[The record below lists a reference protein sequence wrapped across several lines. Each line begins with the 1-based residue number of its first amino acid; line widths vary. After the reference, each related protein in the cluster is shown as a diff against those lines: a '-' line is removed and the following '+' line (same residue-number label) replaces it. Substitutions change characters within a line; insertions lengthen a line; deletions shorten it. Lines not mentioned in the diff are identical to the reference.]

1 MLRTLLHRPI
11 AVTMSLIAIV
21 TLGVLAFQ
29 RIPMSLM
36 PDIDVPRIVVQMSA
50 QGSSARE
57 IEQQIVTPMRQQLSQ
72 VAGMKSIESTSRTD
86 AGVITLTFDPGS
98 DMSLLFIEVNEK
110 IDRAMS
116 NMPKELERP
125 KAMKIGAMDI
135 PAFYVDIT
143 GGKPEQTSRLVR
155 NVISKRIEQ
164 LPEVA
169 MVDYSGMVGTQITI
183 LPDELKMRALG
194 ISNSDIENLISQN
207 NIVLSALSV
216 RNGIYRYSI
225 HFDSQIISVHDIE
238 DLYLQTEGRL
248 IQLKDICKVEETA
261 AERKGI
267 VTSNGENAITMAVIK
282 QSDAQMS
289 SLQNKVD
296 TLMAQLGNDY
306 PELKFNITR
315 DQTQLLSYSMNNLEW
330 NLVLGIIMA
339 SVVLFLFIGGW
350 RLPLLVVISIPLSL
364 ILTLLCFYLL
374 GISLNIISLSGLI
387 LGVGMIVDN
396 AIIVID
402 NIRQKSPQG
411 PSPRP
416 LPSPPEG
423 SRRFSISEYVSGRGK
438 SQFSCGE
445 PSVGS
450 SLPTGEGGGRGT
462 SFIISAVHEV
472 IMPMLSSVLTTCS
485 VFIPLIFLSG
495 TAGALFY
502 DQAMGISIAL
512 FCSLAVASMVVPVYY
527 FLLCKNDNSQKT
539 KEERRKVNDWLTR
552 YYERGMKFTL
562 RHAKQMVVFFSLCIV
577 IIVVLFPFLRK
588 ERMPEIA
595 HDDALVTIDWNA
607 GITPEE
613 NNRRMSEVLKEI
625 KPLTES
631 STVMVGGQDFVLSHT
646 KNITS
651 SEAVCYV
658 KCSSADELE
667 KATDKLKQY
676 IATHYPKAMVESGLA
691 ANIFDMIF
699 STDEP
704 DLQIRLHKREGGRP
718 AVEMTQMM
726 TDSLRARFPQL
737 GIQPV
742 STEMYMKYVTDAEQM
757 AYYKISYQQ
766 LYSRIRE
773 LLGTNSI
780 FDISSGGENVP
791 VIIGSNSRDASV
803 LLSNTIRNT
812 DGIEIPISYLV
823 KEQRANDY
831 KHLFASNEGEYSVI
845 NIEKAGDS
853 ELKAVMDYVETVV
866 DHNDK
871 LMASFVGGYF
881 SSRTM
886 IGELVMVLIVALLL
900 LYFILAAQFESMLQP
915 MIILVEV
922 VVDVALV
929 MFAIWIA
936 GESLNIMSMIGM
948 VVMCGII
955 INDSILKVDTINRL
969 YRSVEKPGRLSLL
982 KAIMVAG
989 HRRLKPI
996 VMTSLTTVLAI
1007 MPFLHRGDM
1016 GSALQFPLSFAII
1029 VGMIVGT
1036 LVSLFFVPL
1045 VYYLLYRKR

>member
-1 MLRTLLHRPI
+1 
-11 AVTMSLIAIV
+11 MSLIAIV
-21 TLGVLAFQ
+21 TLGILAIQ
-29 RIPMSLM
+29 RIPVSLM

-72 VAGMKSIESTSRTD
+72 VAGLKSIESTSRTD
-86 AGVITLTFDPGS
+86 AGVVTLSFDPGS

-116 NMPKELERP
+116 YLPKDLERP

-135 PAFYVDIT
+135 PAFYVDVT

-155 NVISKRIEQ
+155 NVICKRIEQ

-183 LPDELKMRALG
+183 LPDESRMRALG
-194 ISNSDIENLISQN
+194 ISNSDIEKAISDN
-207 NIVLSALSV
+207 NIVLAALSV
-216 RNGIYRYSI
+216 RDGIYRYSI

-238 DLYLQTEGRL
+238 NIYLQIEGRL
-248 IQLKDICKVEETA
+248 LQLKDICKVEESA

-267 VTSNGENAITMAVIK
+267 VTSDGNNAITMAVIK

-289 SLQNKVD
+289 SLQNRVD
-296 TLMAQLGNDY
+296 TLMSDLVKDY
-306 PELKFNITR
+306 PELKFNVTR
-315 DQTQLLSYSMNNLEW
+315 DQTQLLSYSMSNLEW

-339 SVVLFLFIGGW
+339 SVVLFFFIGGW

-364 ILTLLCFYLL
+364 ILTLLCFYLI

-402 NIRQKSPQG
+402 NIRQK
-411 PSPRP
+411 
-416 LPSPPEG
+416 
-423 SRRFSISEYVSGRGK
+423 GK
-438 SQFSCGE
+438 
-445 PSVGS
+445 
-450 SLPTGEGGGRGT
+450 TT
-462 SFIISAVHEV
+462 DDNIINAVKEV
-472 IMPMLSSVLTTCS
+472 IMPMISSVLTTCS

-512 FCSLAVASMVVPVYY
+512 FCSLAVAALVVPVYY
-527 FLLCKNDNSQKT
+527 FLLCKKDKSQRSKDEGQI
-539 KEERRKVNDWLTR
+539 KKINIWLTC
-552 YYERGMKFTL
+552 YYEKGMRFTL
-562 RHAKQMVVFFSLCIV
+562 RHAKQMLVGFSICIV
-577 IIVVLFPFLRK
+577 AIIILFPFLRK

-613 NNRRMSEVLKEI
+613 NNRRMTELLKEV
-625 KPLTES
+625 KPLIET
-631 STVMVGGQDFVLSHT
+631 STTMVGGQDFILSHT

-651 SEAVCYV
+651 SEAVCYI
-658 KCSSADELE
+658 KCKSAEELDDATE
-667 KATDKLKQY
+667 KMQGY
-676 IATHYPKAMVESGLA
+676 IEKHYPNAKIETGLA

-699 STDEP
+699 STEEP
-704 DLQIRLHKREGGRP
+704 DLQVRLHRRDGGRP
-718 AVEMTQMM
+718 AVELTRMV

-742 STEMYMKYVTDAEQM
+742 STETYMKYTSDAEQM
-757 AYYKISYQQ
+757 AYYKVSYQQ
-766 LYSRIRE
+766 LYSRLKE
-773 LLGTNSI
+773 LLGNNSI
-780 FDISSGGENVP
+780 YDINSGGESVP
-791 VIIGSNSRDASV
+791 VVIGSNSRDAKV

-823 KEQRANDY
+823 REQRADDY
-831 KHLFASNEGEYSVI
+831 KHLYASDEGEFSVI
-845 NIEKAGDS
+845 NIDKAEDS
-853 ELKAVMDYVETVV
+853 EVKDVIAYVSSLVYK
-866 DHNDK
+866 DK
-871 LMASFVGGYF
+871 NGKLQASFVGSYF
-881 SSRTM
+881 SSRSM
-886 IGELVMVLIVALLL
+886 IGELVMVLVVALLL
-900 LYFILAAQFESMLQP
+900 LYFILAAQFESLVQP

-929 MFAIWIA
+929 LFAMWLA

-969 YRSVEKPGRLSLL
+969 YRSVENPQKHTLL

-996 VMTSLTTVLAI
+996 VMTSLTTILAI
-1007 MPFLHRGDM
+1007 VPFLHRGDM

-1036 LVSLFFVPL
+1036 MVSLFFVPL
-1045 VYYLLYRKR
+1045 VYYILYRKR

>member
-1 MLRTLLHRPI
+1 MLRTLLRRPI
-11 AVTMSLIAIV
+11 AVTMTLIAIV

-29 RIPMSLM
+29 RIPVSLM

-57 IEQQIVTPMRQQLSQ
+57 IEQQIVSPMRQHLSQ
-72 VAGMKSIESTSRTD
+72 VSGLKSIESTSRTD
-86 AGVITLTFDPGS
+86 AGIITLTFDPGS

-116 NMPKELERP
+116 YLPKDMERP

-155 NVISKRIEQ
+155 NVISKRLEQ

-169 MVDYSGMVGTQITI
+169 MVDYSGMVGAQITI
-183 LPDELKMRALG
+183 MPDELKMRALG
-194 ISNSDIENLISQN
+194 LSNSDIEKAISDN
-207 NIVLSALSV
+207 NIVLAALSV

-238 DLYLQTEGRL
+238 DIYLQTEGRL
-248 IQLKDICKVEETA
+248 LQLKDICKVEESA

-267 VTSNGENAITMAVIK
+267 VTSDGSNAITMAVIK

-289 SLQNKVD
+289 SLQSRVD
-296 TLMAQLGNDY
+296 TLMSDLGKDY

-330 NLVLGIIMA
+330 NLVLGIVMA

-364 ILTLLCFYLL
+364 ILTLLCFYLM

-402 NIRQKSPQG
+402 NIRQK
-411 PSPRP
+411 
-416 LPSPPEG
+416 
-423 SRRFSISEYVSGRGK
+423 GK
-438 SQFSCGE
+438 ATDNNI
-445 PSVGS
+445 VD
-450 SLPTGEGGGRGT
+450 
-462 SFIISAVHEV
+462 AVKEV

-512 FCSLAVASMVVPVYY
+512 FCSLAVAALVVPVYY
-527 FLLCKNDNSQKT
+527 FLLCKKHKT
-539 KEERRKVNDWLTR
+539 ITHHIKADRLNAELTR
-552 YYERGMKFTL
+552 YYEYGMRYTL
-562 RHAKQMVVFFSLCIV
+562 RHGKQILVFFSACIV
-577 IIVVLFPFLRK
+577 VIVVLFPYLHK

-613 NNRRMSEVLKEI
+613 NNRRMVELLKEV
-625 KPLTES
+625 KPFVET
-631 STVMVGGQDFVLSHT
+631 STTMVGGQDFILSHT

-651 SEAVCYV
+651 SEAVCYL
-658 KCSSADELE
+658 KCKSADELDE
-667 KATDKLKQY
+667 ATRKMQKY
-676 IATHYPKAMVESGLA
+676 IGTYYPNAKIETGLA

-699 STDEP
+699 STEEP
-704 DLQIRLHKREGGRP
+704 DLQVRLHRRDGGRP
-718 AVEMTQMM
+718 AVELTKMV
-726 TDSLRARFPQL
+726 TDSLRAHFPRL

-742 STEMYMKYVTDAEQM
+742 STEVYMKYTSDAEQM
-757 AYYKISYQQ
+757 AYYRVSYQQ
-766 LYSRIRE
+766 LYSRLKE

-780 FDISSGGENVP
+780 YDINSGGESVP
-791 VIIGSNSRDASV
+791 VVIGSDSRDAKV

-812 DGIEIPISYLV
+812 DGIDIPISYLV
-823 KEQRANDY
+823 REQRADDY
-831 KHLFASNEGEYSVI
+831 KHLYASDEGEFSVI
-845 NIEKAGDS
+845 NIDKAKDS
-853 ELKAVMDYVETVV
+853 EVKDVMAYVTSLT
-866 DHNDK
+866 DNDK
-871 LMASFVGGYF
+871 NGKLQASFVGGYF
-881 SSRTM
+881 SSRMM

-900 LYFILAAQFESMLQP
+900 LYFILAAQFESIIQP

-929 MFAIWIA
+929 LFAVWVV

-955 INDSILKVDTINRL
+955 INDSILKVDTINRI
-969 YRSVEKPGRLSLL
+969 YRNVPQPQKHTLL

-996 VMTSLTTVLAI
+996 VMTSLTTILAI
-1007 MPFLHRGDM
+1007 VPFLHRGDM

-1036 LVSLFFVPL
+1036 MVSLFFVPL
-1045 VYYLLYRKR
+1045 VYYILYRK

>member
-21 TLGVLAFQ
+21 TLGILAIQ
-29 RIPMSLM
+29 RIPVSLM

-72 VAGMKSIESTSRTD
+72 VAGLKSIESTSRTD
-86 AGVITLTFDPGS
+86 AGVVTLSFDPGS

-116 NMPKELERP
+116 YLPKDLERP

-135 PAFYVDIT
+135 PAFYVDVT

-155 NVISKRIEQ
+155 NVICKRIEQ

-183 LPDELKMRALG
+183 QPDESRMRALG
-194 ISNSDIENLISQN
+194 ISNSDIEKAISDN
-207 NIVLSALSV
+207 NIVLAALSV
-216 RNGIYRYSI
+216 RDGIYRYSI

-238 DLYLQTEGRL
+238 NIYLQIEGRL
-248 IQLKDICKVEETA
+248 LQLKDICKVEESA

-267 VTSNGENAITMAVIK
+267 VTSDGNNAITMAVIK

-289 SLQNKVD
+289 SLQNRVD
-296 TLMAQLGNDY
+296 TLMSDLVKDY
-306 PELKFNITR
+306 PELKFNVTR
-315 DQTQLLSYSMNNLEW
+315 DQTQLLSYSMSNLEW

-339 SVVLFLFIGGW
+339 SVVLFFFIGGW

-364 ILTLLCFYLL
+364 ILTLLCFYLI

-402 NIRQKSPQG
+402 NIRQK
-411 PSPRP
+411 
-416 LPSPPEG
+416 
-423 SRRFSISEYVSGRGK
+423 GK
-438 SQFSCGE
+438 
-445 PSVGS
+445 
-450 SLPTGEGGGRGT
+450 TT
-462 SFIISAVHEV
+462 DDNIINAVKEV
-472 IMPMLSSVLTTCS
+472 IMPMISSVLTTCS

-512 FCSLAVASMVVPVYY
+512 FCSLAVAALVVPVYY
-527 FLLCKNDNSQKT
+527 FLLCKKDKSQRSKDECHI
-539 KEERRKVNDWLTR
+539 KKINIWLTCC
-552 YYERGMKFTL
+552 YEKVMRFTL
-562 RHAKQMVVFFSLCIV
+562 RHAKQMLVGFSICIV
-577 IIVVLFPFLRK
+577 AIIILFPFLRK

-613 NNRRMSEVLKEI
+613 NNRRMTELLKEI
-625 KPLTES
+625 KPLTET
-631 STVMVGGQDFVLSHT
+631 STTMVGGQDFILSHT

-651 SEAVCYV
+651 SEAVCYI
-658 KCSSADELE
+658 KCKSAEELDDATE
-667 KATDKLKQY
+667 KMQGY
-676 IATHYPKAMVESGLA
+676 IEKHYPNAKIETGLA

-699 STDEP
+699 STEEP
-704 DLQIRLHKREGGRP
+704 DLQVRLHRRDGGRP
-718 AVEMTQMM
+718 AVELTRMV

-742 STEMYMKYVTDAEQM
+742 STETYMKYTSDAEQM
-757 AYYKISYQQ
+757 AYYKVSYQQ
-766 LYSRIRE
+766 LYSRLKE
-773 LLGTNSI
+773 LLGNNSI
-780 FDISSGGENVP
+780 YDINSGGESVP
-791 VIIGSNSRDASV
+791 VVIGSNSRDAKV

-823 KEQRANDY
+823 REQCADDY
-831 KHLFASNEGEYSVI
+831 KHLYASDEGEFSVI
-845 NIEKAGDS
+845 NIDKAEDS
-853 ELKAVMDYVETVV
+853 EVKDVIAYVTSLA
-866 DHNDK
+866 DK
-871 LMASFVGGYF
+871 DKKGKLQASFVGSYF
-881 SSRTM
+881 SSRSM
-886 IGELVMVLIVALLL
+886 IGELVMVLVVALLL
-900 LYFILAAQFESMLQP
+900 LYFILAAQFESLVQP

-929 MFAIWIA
+929 LFAVWLA

-969 YRSVEKPGRLSLL
+969 YRSVENPQKHTLL

-996 VMTSLTTVLAI
+996 VMTSLTTILAI
-1007 MPFLHRGDM
+1007 VPFLHRGDM

-1036 LVSLFFVPL
+1036 MVSLFFVPL

>member
-29 RIPMSLM
+29 RIPVSLM

-50 QGSSARE
+50 SGSSARE
-57 IEQQIVTPMRQQLSQ
+57 IEKEIVTPMRQQLSQ
-72 VAGMKSIESTSRTD
+72 VAGLKSIESTSRTD
-86 AGVITLTFDPGS
+86 AGVVTLTFDPGS

-116 NMPKELERP
+116 YMPTDMERP

-135 PAFYVDIT
+135 PAFYVDVT

-183 LPDELKMRALG
+183 QPDDLKMRALG
-194 ISNSDIENLISQN
+194 ISNADIEKAISAN
-207 NIVLSALSV
+207 NIVLGALSV
-216 RNGIYRYSI
+216 RDGIYHYSI
-225 HFDSQIISVHDIE
+225 HFDSQILSVHDIE
-238 DLYLQTEGRL
+238 DIYLLIEGRVL
-248 IQLKDICKVEETA
+248 QLKDICKVEETA

-267 VTSNGENAITMAVIK
+267 VTSDGNNAITMAVIK

-289 SLQNKVD
+289 SLQNRVD
-296 TLMAQLGNDY
+296 TLMSDLGKEY

-364 ILTLLCFYLL
+364 ILTLLCFYLI

-402 NIRQKSPQG
+402 NIRQKG
-411 PSPRP
+411 
-416 LPSPPEG
+416 LA
-423 SRRFSISEYVSGRGK
+423 
-438 SQFSCGE
+438 
-445 PSVGS
+445 
-450 SLPTGEGGGRGT
+450 TDDN
-462 SFIISAVHEV
+462 IINAVKEV

-512 FCSLAVASMVVPVYY
+512 FCSLAVAALVVPVYY
-527 FLLCKNDNSQKT
+527 FLLCKKNSHSRASKQSKLSSRLNT
-539 KEERRKVNDWLTR
+539 NLENL
-552 YYERGMKFTL
+552 YETGMRFTL
-562 RHAKQMVVFFSLCIV
+562 RHSRQMIVFFSVCIL
-577 IIVVLFPFLRK
+577 IIIVLFPFLRK
-588 ERMPEIA
+588 ERMPEIS
-595 HDDALVTIDWNA
+595 HNDALVTIDWNA

-613 NNRRMSEVLKEI
+613 NNRRMGEVLKET
-625 KPLTES
+625 KPFVETTTL
-631 STVMVGGQDFVLSHT
+631 MVGGQDFVLSHT

-651 SEAVCYV
+651 NEAVCYV
-658 KCSSADELE
+658 KCQSEDDLE
-667 KATDKLKQY
+667 KATEKIHQY
-676 IATHYPKAMVESGLA
+676 IASHYPKAKVENGLA

-699 STDEP
+699 STEEP
-704 DLQIRLHKREGGRP
+704 DLQIRLHKRDGGRP
-718 AVEMTQMM
+718 AIKHTRMV
-726 TDSLRARFPQL
+726 TDSLRAHFPKL

-742 STEMYMKYVTDAEQM
+742 STEMYMKFTSDAEQM
-757 AYYKISYQQ
+757 AYYKVTYQQ
-766 LYSRIRE
+766 LHSRLKE

-780 FDISSGGENVP
+780 YDINSGGESVP
-791 VIIGSNSRDASV
+791 VIIGSDSKDAKN

-812 DGIEIPISYLV
+812 DGTDIPISYLV
-823 KEQRANDY
+823 REQRADDY
-831 KHLFASNEGEYSVI
+831 KHLYASDEGEFSVI
-845 NIEKAGDS
+845 NIEKAEDS
-853 ELKAVMDYVETVV
+853 EIKDVMEYVTTLV
-866 DHNDK
+866 DKNGK
-871 LMASFVGGYF
+871 LQASFVGSYF
-881 SSRTM
+881 SSRSM
-886 IGELVMVLIVALLL
+886 IGELATVLIVALLL
-900 LYFILAAQFESMLQP
+900 LYFILAAQFESLLQP

-929 MFAIWIA
+929 LFAIWVA
-936 GESLNIMSMIGM
+936 GESLNIMSMIGI

-955 INDSILKVDTINRL
+955 INDSILKVDTINRI
-969 YRSVEKPGRLSLL
+969 YRNVPKPQKHSLL
-982 KAIMVAG
+982 KAIIVAG

-996 VMTSLTTVLAI
+996 VMTSLTTILAI
-1007 MPFLHRGDM
+1007 VPFLHRGDM

-1045 VYYLLYRKR
+1045 VYYLLYRK

>member
-29 RIPMSLM
+29 RIPVSLM

-57 IEQQIVTPMRQQLSQ
+57 IEQEIVSLMRQQLSQ
-72 VAGMKSIESTSRTD
+72 VSGLKSIESTSRTD
-86 AGVITLTFDPGS
+86 AGVVTLTFDPGS

-116 NMPKELERP
+116 YLPKEMERP

-135 PAFYVDIT
+135 PAFYVDVS
-143 GGKPEQTSRLVR
+143 GGKPEHTSRLVR
-155 NVISKRIEQ
+155 NVISRRLEQ

-169 MVDYSGMVGTQITI
+169 MVDYSGLVGTQITI
-183 LPDELKMRALG
+183 MPDELKMQALG
-194 ISNSDIENLISQN
+194 ISNSDIEEAISDN
-207 NIVLSALSV
+207 NIVLAALSV
-216 RNGIYRYSI
+216 RDGIYRYSI

-238 DLYLQTEGRL
+238 NIYLQIEGRL
-248 IQLKDICKVEETA
+248 LQLKDICKVEESA

-267 VTSNGENAITMAVIK
+267 VTSDGNNAITMAVIK

-289 SLQNKVD
+289 SLQNRVD
-296 TLMAQLGNDY
+296 TLMSDLVKDY

-315 DQTQLLSYSMNNLEW
+315 DQTQLLSYSMSNLEW

-339 SVVLFLFIGGW
+339 SVVLFFFIGGW

-364 ILTLLCFYLL
+364 ILTLLCFYLI

-402 NIRQKSPQG
+402 NIRQK
-411 PSPRP
+411 
-416 LPSPPEG
+416 
-423 SRRFSISEYVSGRGK
+423 GK
-438 SQFSCGE
+438 
-445 PSVGS
+445 
-450 SLPTGEGGGRGT
+450 TT
-462 SFIISAVHEV
+462 DDNIINAVKEV
-472 IMPMLSSVLTTCS
+472 IMPMISSVLTTCS

-512 FCSLAVASMVVPVYY
+512 FCSLAVAALVVPVYY
-527 FLLCKNDNSQKT
+527 FLLCKKDKSQRSKDEGQS
-539 KEERRKVNDWLTR
+539 KKINIWLTC
-552 YYERGMKFTL
+552 YYEKGMRFTL
-562 RHAKQMVVFFSLCIV
+562 RHAKLMLVGFSICIV
-577 IIVVLFPFLRK
+577 AIIILFPFLRK

-613 NNRRMSEVLKEI
+613 NNHRMAELLKEV
-625 KPLTES
+625 KPFIET
-631 STVMVGGQDFVLSHT
+631 STTMVGGQDFILSHT

-651 SEAVCYV
+651 SEAVCYI
-658 KCSSADELE
+658 KCKSAEELDDATE
-667 KATDKLKQY
+667 KMQGY
-676 IATHYPKAMVESGLA
+676 IEKHYPYAKIETGLA

-699 STDEP
+699 STEES
-704 DLQIRLHKREGGRP
+704 DLQVRLHRRDGGRP
-718 AVEMTQMM
+718 AVELTRMV

-742 STEMYMKYVTDAEQM
+742 STETYMKYTSDAEQM
-757 AYYKISYQQ
+757 AYYKVSYQQ
-766 LYSRIRE
+766 LYSRLKE
-773 LLGTNSI
+773 LLGNNSI
-780 FDISSGGENVP
+780 YDINSGGESVP
-791 VIIGSNSRDASV
+791 VVIGSNSRDAKV
-803 LLSNTIRNT
+803 LLSNTIRNA

-823 KEQRANDY
+823 REQRADDY
-831 KHLFASNEGEYSVI
+831 KHLYASDEGEFSVI
-845 NIEKAGDS
+845 NIDKAEDS
-853 ELKAVMDYVETVV
+853 EVKDVIAYVTSLA
-866 DHNDK
+866 DK
-871 LMASFVGGYF
+871 DKNGKLQASFVGSYF
-881 SSRTM
+881 SSRSM
-886 IGELVMVLIVALLL
+886 IGELVMVLVVALLL
-900 LYFILAAQFESMLQP
+900 LYFILAAQFESLVQP

-929 MFAIWIA
+929 LFAVWLA

-969 YRSVEKPGRLSLL
+969 YRSVENPQKHTLL

-996 VMTSLTTVLAI
+996 VMTSLTTILAI
-1007 MPFLHRGDM
+1007 VPFLHRGDM

-1036 LVSLFFVPL
+1036 MVSLFFVPL

>member
-21 TLGVLAFQ
+21 TLGVIAFQ
-29 RIPMSLM
+29 RIPVSLM

-57 IEQQIVTPMRQQLSQ
+57 IEQEIVSPMRQQLSQ
-72 VAGMKSIESTSRTD
+72 VSGLKSIESTSRTD
-86 AGVITLTFDPGS
+86 AGIVTLTFDPGS

-116 NMPKELERP
+116 NMPKEMERP

-135 PAFYVDIT
+135 PAFYVDVT

-183 LPDELKMRALG
+183 MPDELKMQALG
-194 ISNSDIENLISQN
+194 ISNSDIEKAISDN
-207 NIVLSALSV
+207 NIVLAALSV
-216 RNGIYRYSI
+216 RDGIYRYSI

-238 DLYLQTEGRL
+238 NIYLQIEGRL
-248 IQLKDICKVEETA
+248 LQLKDICKVEESA

-267 VTSNGENAITMAVIK
+267 VTSDGNNAITMAVIK

-289 SLQNKVD
+289 SLQDRVD
-296 TLMAQLGNDY
+296 TLMSDLGKDY

-315 DQTQLLSYSMNNLEW
+315 DQTQLLSYSMDNLEW

-339 SVVLFLFIGGW
+339 SMVLFLFIGGW

-364 ILTLLCFYLL
+364 ILTLLCFYLM

-402 NIRQKSPQG
+402 NIRQK
-411 PSPRP
+411 
-416 LPSPPEG
+416 
-423 SRRFSISEYVSGRGK
+423 GK
-438 SQFSCGE
+438 A
-445 PSVGS
+445 
-450 SLPTGEGGGRGT
+450 TDDN
-462 SFIISAVHEV
+462 IINAVKEV
-472 IMPMLSSVLTTCS
+472 FMPMLSSVLTTCS

-512 FCSLAVASMVVPVYY
+512 FCSLAVAALVVPVYY
-527 FLLCKNDNSQKT
+527 FLLCKKHKAVSENGNTKT
-539 KEERRKVNDWLTR
+539 DRLNAQLTR
-552 YYERGMKFTL
+552 YYEYGMRFTL
-562 RHAKQMVVFFSLCIV
+562 RHGKQMLVGFSICVVA
-577 IIVVLFPFLRK
+577 IIILFPFLRK

-613 NNRRMSEVLKEI
+613 NNRRMTELLKEV
-625 KPLTES
+625 KPLTET
-631 STVMVGGQDFVLSHT
+631 STTMVGGQDFILSHT

-651 SEAVCYV
+651 SEAVCYL
-658 KCSSADELE
+658 KCKSAEELDDATE
-667 KATDKLKQY
+667 KMRNY
-676 IATHYPKAMVESGLA
+676 IGKHYPNTKIETGLA
-691 ANIFDMIF
+691 ANLFDMIF
-699 STDEP
+699 STEEP
-704 DLQIRLHKREGGRP
+704 DLQVRLHKRDGGRP
-718 AVEMTQMM
+718 DVELTRMV

-742 STEMYMKYVTDAEQM
+742 STEVYMKYTSDAEQM
-757 AYYKISYQQ
+757 AYYKVSYQQ
-766 LYSRIRE
+766 LYSRLKE

-780 FDISSGGENVP
+780 YDINSGGENVP
-791 VIIGSNSRDASV
+791 VVIGSNSKDAKV
-803 LLSNTIRNT
+803 LLSNTIRNA

-823 KEQRANDY
+823 REQRADDY
-831 KHLFASNEGEYSVI
+831 KHLYASDEGEFSVV
-845 NIEKAGDS
+845 NIDKAEDS
-853 ELKAVMDYVETVV
+853 GVKDVMAYVTSLV
-866 DHNDK
+866 DNDRKGK
-871 LMASFVGGYF
+871 LQASFVGSYF

-886 IGELVMVLIVALLL
+886 IGELVMVLVVALLL
-900 LYFILAAQFESMLQP
+900 LYFILAAQFESLIQP

-929 MFAIWIA
+929 LFAVWLA

-969 YRSVEKPGRLSLL
+969 YRSVENPQKHTLL

-996 VMTSLTTVLAI
+996 VMTSLTTILAI
-1007 MPFLHRGDM
+1007 VPFLHRGDM

-1036 LVSLFFVPL
+1036 MVSLFFVPL

>member
-29 RIPMSLM
+29 RIPVSLM

-57 IEQQIVTPMRQQLSQ
+57 IEQEIVSLMRQQLSQ
-72 VAGMKSIESTSRTD
+72 VSGLKSIESTSRTD
-86 AGVITLTFDPGS
+86 AGVVTLTFDPGS

-116 NMPKELERP
+116 YLPKEMERP

-135 PAFYVDIT
+135 PAFYVDVS
-143 GGKPEQTSRLVR
+143 GGKPEHTSRLVR
-155 NVISKRIEQ
+155 NVISRRLEQ

-169 MVDYSGMVGTQITI
+169 MVDYSGLVGTQITI
-183 LPDELKMRALG
+183 MPDELKMQALG
-194 ISNSDIENLISQN
+194 ISNSDIEKAISDN
-207 NIVLSALSV
+207 NIVLAALSV
-216 RNGIYRYSI
+216 RDGIYRYSI

-238 DLYLQTEGRL
+238 NIYLQIEGRL
-248 IQLKDICKVEETA
+248 LQLKDICKVEESA

-267 VTSNGENAITMAVIK
+267 VTSDGNNAITMAVIK

-289 SLQNKVD
+289 SLQDRVD
-296 TLMAQLGNDY
+296 TLMSDLGKDY

-315 DQTQLLSYSMNNLEW
+315 DQTQLLSYSMDNLEW

-339 SVVLFLFIGGW
+339 SMVLFLFIGGW

-364 ILTLLCFYLL
+364 ILTLLCFYLI

-402 NIRQKSPQG
+402 NIRQK
-411 PSPRP
+411 
-416 LPSPPEG
+416 
-423 SRRFSISEYVSGRGK
+423 GK
-438 SQFSCGE
+438 
-445 PSVGS
+445 
-450 SLPTGEGGGRGT
+450 TT
-462 SFIISAVHEV
+462 DDNIINAVKEV
-472 IMPMLSSVLTTCS
+472 FMPMLSSVLTTCS
-485 VFIPLIFLSG
+485 VFIPLIFLSS

-512 FCSLAVASMVVPVYY
+512 FCSLAVAALVVPVYY
-527 FLLCKNDNSQKT
+527 FLLCKKDKNQRSKDEGQSKKINI
-539 KEERRKVNDWLTR
+539 WLTC
-552 YYERGMKFTL
+552 YYEKGMRFTL
-562 RHAKQMVVFFSLCIV
+562 RHAKLMLVGFSICIV
-577 IIVVLFPFLRK
+577 AIIILFPFLRK

-613 NNRRMSEVLKEI
+613 NNHRMTELLKEV
-625 KPLTES
+625 KPFIET
-631 STVMVGGQDFVLSHT
+631 STTMVGGQDFILSHT

-651 SEAVCYV
+651 SEAVCYI
-658 KCSSADELE
+658 KCKSAEELDDATE
-667 KATDKLKQY
+667 KMQGY
-676 IATHYPKAMVESGLA
+676 IEKHYPNAKIETGLA

-699 STDEP
+699 STEEP
-704 DLQIRLHKREGGRP
+704 DLQVRLHRRDGGRP
-718 AVEMTQMM
+718 AVELTRMV

-742 STEMYMKYVTDAEQM
+742 STETYMKYTSDAEQM
-757 AYYKISYQQ
+757 AYYKVSYQQ
-766 LYSRIRE
+766 LYSRLKE
-773 LLGTNSI
+773 LLGNNSI
-780 FDISSGGENVP
+780 YDINSGGESVP
-791 VIIGSNSRDASV
+791 VVIGSNSRDAKV
-803 LLSNTIRNT
+803 LLSNTIRNA

-823 KEQRANDY
+823 REQRADDY
-831 KHLFASNEGEYSVI
+831 KHLYASDEGEFSVI
-845 NIEKAGDS
+845 NIDKAEDS
-853 ELKAVMDYVETVV
+853 EVKDVIAYVTSLA
-866 DHNDK
+866 DK
-871 LMASFVGGYF
+871 DKNGKLQASFVGSYF
-881 SSRTM
+881 SSRSM
-886 IGELVMVLIVALLL
+886 IGELVMVLVVALLL
-900 LYFILAAQFESMLQP
+900 LYFILAAQFESLVQP

-929 MFAIWIA
+929 LFAVWLA

-969 YRSVEKPGRLSLL
+969 YRSVENPQKHTLL

-996 VMTSLTTVLAI
+996 VMTSLTTILAI
-1007 MPFLHRGDM
+1007 VPFLHRGDM

-1036 LVSLFFVPL
+1036 MVSLFFVPL

>member
-29 RIPMSLM
+29 RIPVSLM

-57 IEQQIVTPMRQQLSQ
+57 IEKEIVTPMRLQLSQ
-72 VAGMKSIESTSRTD
+72 VSGLKSIESTSRTD
-86 AGVITLTFDPGS
+86 AGVVTLTFDPGS

-116 NMPKELERP
+116 YLPKEMERP

-135 PAFYVDIT
+135 PAFYVDVT

-183 LPDELKMRALG
+183 MPDELKMQALG
-194 ISNSDIENLISQN
+194 ISNSDIEKAISDN
-207 NIVLSALSV
+207 NIVLAALSV
-216 RNGIYRYSI
+216 RDGIYRYSI

-238 DLYLQTEGRL
+238 DIYLQIEGRL
-248 IQLKDICKVEETA
+248 LQLKDICKVEESA

-267 VTSNGENAITMAVIK
+267 VTSDGNNAITMAVIK

-289 SLQNKVD
+289 SLQDRVD
-296 TLMAQLGNDY
+296 TLMSDFGKDY

-330 NLVLGIIMA
+330 NLVLGVIMA

-364 ILTLLCFYLL
+364 ILTLLCFYLM

-402 NIRQKSPQG
+402 NIRQK
-411 PSPRP
+411 
-416 LPSPPEG
+416 
-423 SRRFSISEYVSGRGK
+423 GK
-438 SQFSCGE
+438 A
-445 PSVGS
+445 
-450 SLPTGEGGGRGT
+450 TDDN
-462 SFIISAVHEV
+462 IINAVKEV

-512 FCSLAVASMVVPVYY
+512 FCSLAVAALVVPVYY
-527 FLLCKNDNSQKT
+527 FLLCKKDKSQRSKDEGQI
-539 KEERRKVNDWLTR
+539 KKINIWLTC
-552 YYERGMKFTL
+552 YYEKGMRFTL
-562 RHAKQMVVFFSLCIV
+562 RHARQMLVGFSICIV
-577 IIVVLFPFLRK
+577 AIIILFPFLRK

-613 NNRRMSEVLKEI
+613 NNRRMSELLKDV
-625 KPLTES
+625 KPIIET
-631 STVMVGGQDFVLSHT
+631 STSMVGGQDFILSHT

-651 SEAVCYV
+651 SEAVCYL
-658 KCSSADELE
+658 KCKSAEELNDATE
-667 KATDKLKQY
+667 KMRNY
-676 IATHYPKAMVESGLA
+676 IGKHYPNAKIETGLA

-699 STDEP
+699 STEEP
-704 DLQIRLHKREGGRP
+704 DLQVRLHKRDGGRP
-718 AVEMTQMM
+718 DVELTRMV

-742 STEMYMKYVTDAEQM
+742 STEVYMKYTSDAEQM
-757 AYYKISYQQ
+757 AYYKVSYQQ
-766 LYSRIRE
+766 LYSRLKE

-780 FDISSGGENVP
+780 YDINSGGESVP
-791 VIIGSNSRDASV
+791 VVIGGNSKDAKV

-823 KEQRANDY
+823 REQRADDY
-831 KHLFASNEGEYSVI
+831 KHLYASDEGEFSVI
-845 NIEKAGDS
+845 NIDKAEDS
-853 ELKAVMDYVETVV
+853 EVKDVMAYVTSLV
-866 DHNDK
+866 DNDK
-871 LMASFVGGYF
+871 KGKLQASFVGSYF

-886 IGELVMVLIVALLL
+886 IGELVMVLVVALLL
-900 LYFILAAQFESMLQP
+900 LYFILAAQFESLIQP

-929 MFAIWIA
+929 LFAIWLA

-969 YRSVEKPGRLSLL
+969 YRSVKNPRKHSLL
-982 KAIMVAG
+982 KAIIVAG

-1007 MPFLHRGDM
+1007 VPFLHRGDM

-1036 LVSLFFVPL
+1036 MVSLFFVPL

>member
-1 MLRTLLHRPI
+1 
-11 AVTMSLIAIV
+11 
-21 TLGVLAFQ
+21 
-29 RIPMSLM
+29 M

-57 IEQQIVTPMRQQLSQ
+57 IEKEIVTPMRQQLSQ
-72 VAGMKSIESTSRTD
+72 VSGLKSIESTSRTD
-86 AGVITLTFDPGS
+86 AGVVTLTFDPGS

-116 NMPKELERP
+116 YLPKEMERP

-135 PAFYVDIT
+135 PAFYVDVT

-183 LPDELKMRALG
+183 MPDELKMQALG
-194 ISNSDIENLISQN
+194 ISNSDIEKAISDN
-207 NIVLSALSV
+207 NIVLAALSV
-216 RNGIYRYSI
+216 RDGIYRYSI

-238 DLYLQTEGRL
+238 DIYLQIEGRL
-248 IQLKDICKVEETA
+248 LQLKDICKVEESA

-267 VTSNGENAITMAVIK
+267 VTSDGNNAITMAVIK

-289 SLQNKVD
+289 SLQDRVD
-296 TLMAQLGNDY
+296 TLMSDFGKDY

-330 NLVLGIIMA
+330 NLVLGVIMA

-364 ILTLLCFYLL
+364 ILTLLCFYLM

-402 NIRQKSPQG
+402 NIRQK
-411 PSPRP
+411 
-416 LPSPPEG
+416 
-423 SRRFSISEYVSGRGK
+423 GK
-438 SQFSCGE
+438 TTDDN
-445 PSVGS
+445 V
-450 SLPTGEGGGRGT
+450 
-462 SFIISAVHEV
+462 INAVKEV

-512 FCSLAVASMVVPVYY
+512 FCSLAVAALVVPVYY
-527 FLLCKNDNSQKT
+527 FLLCKRHKAVSENTNS
-539 KEERRKVNDWLTR
+539 RADRLNALLTQ
-552 YYERGMKFTL
+552 YYEYGMRFTL
-562 RHAKQMVVFFSLCIV
+562 RHGRQMLVFFAICV
-577 IIVVLFPFLRK
+577 VVIVVLFPFLRK

-613 NNRRMSEVLKEI
+613 NNRRMSELLKEV
-625 KPLTES
+625 KPLIET
-631 STVMVGGQDFVLSHT
+631 STSMVGGQDFILSHT

-651 SEAVCYV
+651 SEAVCYL
-658 KCSSADELE
+658 KCKSAEELDDATE
-667 KATDKLKQY
+667 KMRNY
-676 IATHYPKAMVESGLA
+676 IGKHYPNAKIETGLA

-699 STDEP
+699 LTEEP
-704 DLQIRLHKREGGRP
+704 DLQVRLHKRDGGRP
-718 AVEMTQMM
+718 DVELTRMV

-742 STEMYMKYVTDAEQM
+742 STEVYMKYTSDAEQM
-757 AYYKISYQQ
+757 AYYKVSYQQ
-766 LYSRIRE
+766 LYSRLKE

-780 FDISSGGENVP
+780 YDINSGGESVP
-791 VIIGSNSRDASV
+791 VVIGGNSKDAKV

-823 KEQRANDY
+823 RELRADDY
-831 KHLFASNEGEYSVI
+831 KHLYASDEGEFSII
-845 NIEKAGDS
+845 NIDKAEDS
-853 ELKAVMDYVETVV
+853 EVKDVMTYVTSLV
-866 DHNDK
+866 DNDRKGK
-871 LMASFVGGYF
+871 LQASFVGSYF

-886 IGELVMVLIVALLL
+886 IGELVMVLVVALLL
-900 LYFILAAQFESMLQP
+900 LYFILAAQFESLIQP

-929 MFAIWIA
+929 LLAIWLA

-969 YRSVEKPGRLSLL
+969 YRSVENPQKHSLL
-982 KAIMVAG
+982 KAIIVAG

-1007 MPFLHRGDM
+1007 VPFLHRGDM

-1036 LVSLFFVPL
+1036 MVSLFFVPL

>member
-1 MLRTLLHRPI
+1 M
-11 AVTMSLIAIV
+11 
-21 TLGVLAFQ
+21 
-29 RIPMSLM
+29 
-36 PDIDVPRIVVQMSA
+36 
-50 QGSSARE
+50 
-57 IEQQIVTPMRQQLSQ
+57 
-72 VAGMKSIESTSRTD
+72 
-86 AGVITLTFDPGS
+86 
-98 DMSLLFIEVNEK
+98 
-110 IDRAMS
+110 
-116 NMPKELERP
+116 
-125 KAMKIGAMDI
+125 
-135 PAFYVDIT
+135 
-143 GGKPEQTSRLVR
+143 
-155 NVISKRIEQ
+155 
-164 LPEVA
+164 
-169 MVDYSGMVGTQITI
+169 
-183 LPDELKMRALG
+183 
-194 ISNSDIENLISQN
+194 
-207 NIVLSALSV
+207 
-216 RNGIYRYSI
+216 
-225 HFDSQIISVHDIE
+225 
-238 DLYLQTEGRL
+238 
-248 IQLKDICKVEETA
+248 
-261 AERKGI
+261 
-267 VTSNGENAITMAVIK
+267 
-282 QSDAQMS
+282 
-289 SLQNKVD
+289 
-296 TLMAQLGNDY
+296 
-306 PELKFNITR
+306 
-315 DQTQLLSYSMNNLEW
+315 
-330 NLVLGIIMA
+330 
-339 SVVLFLFIGGW
+339 
-350 RLPLLVVISIPLSL
+350 
-364 ILTLLCFYLL
+364 
-374 GISLNIISLSGLI
+374 
-387 LGVGMIVDN
+387 
-396 AIIVID
+396 
-402 NIRQKSPQG
+402 
-411 PSPRP
+411 
-416 LPSPPEG
+416 
-423 SRRFSISEYVSGRGK
+423 
-438 SQFSCGE
+438 
-445 PSVGS
+445 
-450 SLPTGEGGGRGT
+450 
-462 SFIISAVHEV
+462 
-472 IMPMLSSVLTTCS
+472 
-485 VFIPLIFLSG
+485 
-495 TAGALFY
+495 
-502 DQAMGISIAL
+502 
-512 FCSLAVASMVVPVYY
+512 
-527 FLLCKNDNSQKT
+527 
-539 KEERRKVNDWLTR
+539 
-552 YYERGMKFTL
+552 
-562 RHAKQMVVFFSLCIV
+562 VFFSLCIV

-676 IATHYPKAMVESGLA
+676 VATHYPKAMVESGLA

-831 KHLFASNEGEYSVI
+831 KHLYASNEGEYSVI

-969 YRSVEKPGRLSLL
+969 YRSVEKPGRLTLL

-1045 VYYLLYRKR
+1045 VYYLLYKTRP

>member
-1 MLRTLLHRPI
+1 MLKTLLHRPI
-11 AVTMSLIAIV
+11 AVTMSLVAIV

-29 RIPMSLM
+29 RIPVSLM

-57 IEQQIVTPMRQQLSQ
+57 IEQQIVSPMRQQLSQ
-72 VAGMKSIESTSRTD
+72 VAGLKSIESTSRTD

-98 DMSLLFIEVNEK
+98 NMSLLFIEVNEK

-116 NMPKELERP
+116 YLPKEIERP

-135 PAFYVDIT
+135 PAFYVDVT

-155 NVISKRIEQ
+155 NVISKRVEQ

-183 LPDELKMRALG
+183 LPDELKMQALG
-194 ISNSDIENLISQN
+194 ISNSDIEKAINDN
-207 NIVLSALSV
+207 NIVLAALSV
-216 RNGIYRYSI
+216 RDGIYRYSI
-225 HFDSQIISVHDIE
+225 HFDSQVVSVHDIE
-238 DLYLQTEGRL
+238 EIYLQIEGRL
-248 IQLKDICKVEETA
+248 LQLKDICKVEESA

-267 VTSNGENAITMAVIK
+267 VTSDGNNAITMAVIK
-282 QSDAQMS
+282 QSDAQMN
-289 SLQNKVD
+289 SLQNRID
-296 TLMAQLGNDY
+296 TLMSDLGKDY

-315 DQTQLLSYSMNNLEW
+315 DQTKLLSYSMNNLEW

-364 ILTLLCFYLL
+364 ILTLLCFYLM

-402 NIRQKSPQG
+402 NIRQK
-411 PSPRP
+411 
-416 LPSPPEG
+416 
-423 SRRFSISEYVSGRGK
+423 GK
-438 SQFSCGE
+438 ATDE
-445 PSVGS
+445 N
-450 SLPTGEGGGRGT
+450 
-462 SFIISAVHEV
+462 IINAVKEV

-512 FCSLAVASMVVPVYY
+512 FCSLAVAALVVPVYY
-527 FLLCKNDNSQKT
+527 FLLCKKHKAISENANTKT
-539 KEERRKVNDWLTR
+539 DKLNAQLTH
-552 YYERGMKFTL
+552 YYEYGMRFTL
-562 RHAKQMVVFFSLCIV
+562 RHGKQMLMFFSFCII

-613 NNRRMSEVLKEI
+613 NNRRIAGLLREV
-625 KPLTES
+625 KPFIETY
-631 STVMVGGQDFVLSHT
+631 TTMVGSQDFVLSHT

-651 SEAVCYV
+651 SEAVCYL
-658 KCSSADELE
+658 KCKSTEELNDATE
-667 KATDKLKQY
+667 KMREY
-676 IATHYPKAMVESGLA
+676 IGKHYPNAKIETELA

-699 STDEP
+699 STEEP
-704 DLQIRLHKREGGRP
+704 DLQIRLHKRDGGRP
-718 AVEMTQMM
+718 AVELTRMV
-726 TDSLRARFPQL
+726 TDSLRTHFPQL

-742 STEMYMKYVTDAEQM
+742 STEAYMKYTSDAEQM
-757 AYYKISYQQ
+757 AYYKVSYQQ
-766 LYSRIRE
+766 LYSRLKE

-780 FDISSGGENVP
+780 YDINSGGESVP
-791 VIIGSNSRDASV
+791 VIIGSNSKDAKV

-812 DGIEIPISYLV
+812 DDIDIPISYLV
-823 KEQRANDY
+823 KEQRADDY
-831 KHLFASNEGEYSVI
+831 KYLYASDEGEFSTI
-845 NIEKAGDS
+845 NIEKAEDS
-853 ELKAVMDYVETVV
+853 EVKDVMSYVISLV
-866 DHNDK
+866 DNEKNSK
-871 LMASFVGGYF
+871 LQASFVGSYF

-886 IGELVMVLIVALLL
+886 IGELIMVLVVALLL
-900 LYFILAAQFESMLQP
+900 LYFILAAQFESLIQP

-929 MFAIWIA
+929 LFAVWVA
-936 GESLNIMSMIGM
+936 GESLNIMTMIGM

-969 YRSVEKPGRLSLL
+969 YRSAGNPQKHTLL
-982 KAIMVAG
+982 KAIMIAG

-1007 MPFLHRGDM
+1007 VPFLHRGDM

-1036 LVSLFFVPL
+1036 MVSLFFVPL
-1045 VYYLLYRKR
+1045 VYYILYRK

>member
-21 TLGVLAFQ
+21 TLGILAIQ
-29 RIPMSLM
+29 RIPVSLM

-72 VAGMKSIESTSRTD
+72 VAGLKSIESTSRTD
-86 AGVITLTFDPGS
+86 AGVVTLSFDPGS

-116 NMPKELERP
+116 YLPKDLERP

-135 PAFYVDIT
+135 PAFYVDVT

-155 NVISKRIEQ
+155 NVICKRIEQ

-169 MVDYSGMVGTQITI
+169 MVDYSGTVGTQITI
-183 LPDELKMRALG
+183 QPDESRMKALG
-194 ISNSDIENLISQN
+194 ISNSDIEKAISDN
-207 NIVLSALSV
+207 NIVLAALSV
-216 RNGIYRYSI
+216 RDGIYRYSI

-238 DLYLQTEGRL
+238 NIYLQIEGRL
-248 IQLKDICKVEETA
+248 LQLKDICKVEESA

-267 VTSNGENAITMAVIK
+267 VTSDGNNAITMAVIK

-289 SLQNKVD
+289 SLQNRVD
-296 TLMAQLGNDY
+296 TLMSDLVKDY
-306 PELKFNITR
+306 PELKFNVTR
-315 DQTQLLSYSMNNLEW
+315 DQTQLLSYSMSNLEW

-339 SVVLFLFIGGW
+339 SVVLFFFIGGW

-364 ILTLLCFYLL
+364 ILTLLCFYLI

-402 NIRQKSPQG
+402 NIRQK
-411 PSPRP
+411 
-416 LPSPPEG
+416 
-423 SRRFSISEYVSGRGK
+423 GK
-438 SQFSCGE
+438 
-445 PSVGS
+445 
-450 SLPTGEGGGRGT
+450 TT
-462 SFIISAVHEV
+462 DDNIINAVKEV
-472 IMPMLSSVLTTCS
+472 IMPMISSVLTTCS

-512 FCSLAVASMVVPVYY
+512 FCSLAVATLVVPVYY
-527 FLLCKNDNSQKT
+527 FLLCKKDKNQRSKDEGQSKKINI
-539 KEERRKVNDWLTR
+539 WLTC
-552 YYERGMKFTL
+552 YYEKGMRFTL
-562 RHAKQMVVFFSLCIV
+562 RHAKQMLVGFSICIV
-577 IIVVLFPFLRK
+577 AIIILFPFLRK

-613 NNRRMSEVLKEI
+613 NNRRMTELLKEV
-625 KPLTES
+625 KPLTETS
-631 STVMVGGQDFVLSHT
+631 STMVGGQDFILSHT

-651 SEAVCYV
+651 SEAVCYI
-658 KCSSADELE
+658 KCKSAEELDDATE
-667 KATDKLKQY
+667 KMQGY
-676 IATHYPKAMVESGLA
+676 IEKHYPNAKIETGLA

-699 STDEP
+699 STEEP
-704 DLQIRLHKREGGRP
+704 DLQVRLHRRDGGRP
-718 AVEMTQMM
+718 AVELTRMV

-742 STEMYMKYVTDAEQM
+742 STETYMKYTSDAEQM
-757 AYYKISYQQ
+757 AYYKVSYQQ
-766 LYSRIRE
+766 LYSRLKE
-773 LLGTNSI
+773 LLGNNSI
-780 FDISSGGENVP
+780 YDINSGGESVP
-791 VIIGSNSRDASV
+791 VVIGSNSKDAKI
-803 LLSNTIRNT
+803 LLSNTIRNA

-823 KEQRANDY
+823 REQRADDY
-831 KHLFASNEGEYSVI
+831 KHLYASDEGEFSVI
-845 NIEKAGDS
+845 NIDKAEDS
-853 ELKAVMDYVETVV
+853 EVKDVIAYVTSLA
-866 DHNDK
+866 DK
-871 LMASFVGGYF
+871 DKNGKLQASFVGSYF
-881 SSRTM
+881 SSRSM
-886 IGELVMVLIVALLL
+886 IGELVMVLVVALLL
-900 LYFILAAQFESMLQP
+900 LYFILAAQFESLVQP

-929 MFAIWIA
+929 LFAVWLA

-969 YRSVEKPGRLSLL
+969 YRSVENPQKHTLL

-996 VMTSLTTVLAI
+996 VMTSLTTILAI
-1007 MPFLHRGDM
+1007 VPFLHRGDM

-1036 LVSLFFVPL
+1036 MVSLFFVPL

>member
-21 TLGVLAFQ
+21 TLGILAIQ
-29 RIPMSLM
+29 RIPVSLM

-72 VAGMKSIESTSRTD
+72 VAGLKSIESTSRTD
-86 AGVITLTFDPGS
+86 AGVVTLSFDPGS

-116 NMPKELERP
+116 YLPKDLERP

-135 PAFYVDIT
+135 PAFYVDVT

-155 NVISKRIEQ
+155 NVICKRIEQ

-183 LPDELKMRALG
+183 LPDESRMRALG
-194 ISNSDIENLISQN
+194 ISNSDIEKAISDN
-207 NIVLSALSV
+207 NIVLAALSV
-216 RNGIYRYSI
+216 RDGIYRYSI

-238 DLYLQTEGRL
+238 NIYLQIEGRL
-248 IQLKDICKVEETA
+248 LQLKDICKVEESA

-267 VTSNGENAITMAVIK
+267 VTSDGNNAITMAVIK

-289 SLQNKVD
+289 SLQNRVD
-296 TLMAQLGNDY
+296 TLMSDLVKDY
-306 PELKFNITR
+306 PELKFNVTR
-315 DQTQLLSYSMNNLEW
+315 DQTQLLSYSMSNLEW

-339 SVVLFLFIGGW
+339 SVVLFFFIGGW
-350 RLPLLVVISIPLSL
+350 KLPLLVVISIPLSL
-364 ILTLLCFYLL
+364 ILTLLCFYLI

-402 NIRQKSPQG
+402 NIRQK
-411 PSPRP
+411 
-416 LPSPPEG
+416 
-423 SRRFSISEYVSGRGK
+423 GK
-438 SQFSCGE
+438 
-445 PSVGS
+445 
-450 SLPTGEGGGRGT
+450 TT
-462 SFIISAVHEV
+462 DDNIINAVKEV
-472 IMPMLSSVLTTCS
+472 IMPMISSVLTTCS

-512 FCSLAVASMVVPVYY
+512 FCSLAVAALVVPVYY
-527 FLLCKNDNSQKT
+527 FLLCKKDKSQRSKDEGQI
-539 KEERRKVNDWLTR
+539 KKINIWLTC
-552 YYERGMKFTL
+552 YYEKGMRFTL
-562 RHAKQMVVFFSLCIV
+562 RHAKQMLVGFSICIV
-577 IIVVLFPFLRK
+577 AIIILFPFLRK

-613 NNRRMSEVLKEI
+613 NNRRMTELLKEV
-625 KPLTES
+625 KPLIET
-631 STVMVGGQDFVLSHT
+631 STTMVGGQDFILSHT

-651 SEAVCYV
+651 SEAVCYI
-658 KCSSADELE
+658 KCKSAEELDDATE
-667 KATDKLKQY
+667 KMQGY
-676 IATHYPKAMVESGLA
+676 IEKHYPNAKIETGLA

-699 STDEP
+699 STEEP
-704 DLQIRLHKREGGRP
+704 DLQVRLHRRDGGRP
-718 AVEMTQMM
+718 AVELTRMV

-742 STEMYMKYVTDAEQM
+742 STETYMKYTSDAEQM
-757 AYYKISYQQ
+757 AYYKVSYQQ
-766 LYSRIRE
+766 LYSRLKE
-773 LLGTNSI
+773 LLGNNSI
-780 FDISSGGENVP
+780 YDINSGGESVP
-791 VIIGSNSRDASV
+791 VVIGSNSRDAKV

-823 KEQRANDY
+823 REQRADDY
-831 KHLFASNEGEYSVI
+831 KHLYASDEGEFSVI
-845 NIEKAGDS
+845 NIDKAEDS
-853 ELKAVMDYVETVV
+853 EVKDVIAYVSSLVYK
-866 DHNDK
+866 DK
-871 LMASFVGGYF
+871 NGKLQASFVGSYF
-881 SSRTM
+881 SSRSM
-886 IGELVMVLIVALLL
+886 IGELVMVLVVALLL
-900 LYFILAAQFESMLQP
+900 LYFILAAQFESLVQP

-929 MFAIWIA
+929 LFAMWLA

-969 YRSVEKPGRLSLL
+969 YRSVENPQKHTLL

-996 VMTSLTTVLAI
+996 VMTSLTTILAI
-1007 MPFLHRGDM
+1007 VPFLHRGDM

-1036 LVSLFFVPL
+1036 MVSLFFVPL
-1045 VYYLLYRKR
+1045 VYYILYRKR

>member
-1 MLRTLLHRPI
+1 MMLRTLLRRPI
-11 AVTMSLIAIV
+11 AVTMTLIAIV

-29 RIPMSLM
+29 RIPVSLM

-57 IEQQIVTPMRQQLSQ
+57 IEQQIVSPMHQQLSQ
-72 VAGMKSIESTSRTD
+72 VSGLKSIESTSRTD
-86 AGVITLTFDPGS
+86 AGIITLTFDPGS

-116 NMPKELERP
+116 YLPKDMERP

-143 GGKPEQTSRLVR
+143 GGKPEQTSRLIR
-155 NVISKRIEQ
+155 NVISKRLEQ

-183 LPDELKMRALG
+183 LPDEMKMRALG
-194 ISNSDIENLISQN
+194 ISNSDIEKAINDN
-207 NIVLSALSV
+207 NIVLAALSV

-238 DLYLQTEGRL
+238 DIYLQIEGRL
-248 IQLKDICKVEETA
+248 LQLKDICKVEESA
-261 AERKGI
+261 AERKGS
-267 VTSNGENAITMAVIK
+267 VTSDGHNAITMAVIK

-289 SLQNKVD
+289 SLQSRVD
-296 TLMAQLGNDY
+296 TLMSDLGKDY

-315 DQTQLLSYSMNNLEW
+315 DQTQLLSYSMSNLEW
-330 NLVLGIIMA
+330 NLILGIITA

-364 ILTLLCFYLL
+364 ILTLLCFYLMD
-374 GISLNIISLSGLI
+374 ISLNIISLSGLI

-402 NIRQKSPQG
+402 NIRQK
-411 PSPRP
+411 
-416 LPSPPEG
+416 
-423 SRRFSISEYVSGRGK
+423 GK
-438 SQFSCGE
+438 ATDNNI
-445 PSVGS
+445 VD
-450 SLPTGEGGGRGT
+450 
-462 SFIISAVHEV
+462 AVKEV
-472 IMPMLSSVLTTCS
+472 IMPMFSSVLTTCS

-512 FCSLAVASMVVPVYY
+512 FCSLAVAALVVPVYY
-527 FLLCKNDNSQKT
+527 FLLCKKHKMLSKKKSTIADKLNIRLS
-539 KEERRKVNDWLTR
+539 R
-552 YYERGMKFTL
+552 YYESGMRYTL
-562 RHAKQMVVFFSLCIV
+562 RHSKQMLVFFSVCIV
-577 IIVVLFPFLRK
+577 AIVVLFPYLRK

-595 HDDALVTIDWNA
+595 HDDALITIDWNA

-613 NNRRMSEVLKEI
+613 NNRRMAELLKEV
-625 KPLTES
+625 KPFLET
-631 STVMVGGQDFVLSHT
+631 STTMVGGQDFILSHT

-651 SEAVCYV
+651 SEAVCYL
-658 KCSSADELE
+658 KCKSADELDE
-667 KATDKLKQY
+667 ATQKMQKY
-676 IATHYPKAMVESGLA
+676 IGIYYPNAKIETGLA

-699 STDEP
+699 STEEP
-704 DLQIRLHKREGGRP
+704 DLQVRLHRRDGGRP
-718 AVEMTQMM
+718 AVELTKMV
-726 TDSLRARFPQL
+726 TDSLRAHFPQL

-742 STEMYMKYVTDAEQM
+742 STEVYIKYTADAEQM
-757 AYYKISYQQ
+757 AYYKVSYQQ
-766 LYSRIRE
+766 LYSRLKE
-773 LLGTNSI
+773 LLGSNSI
-780 FDISSGGENVP
+780 YDINSGGESVP
-791 VIIGSNSRDASV
+791 VVIGNNGKDAKV
-803 LLSNTIRNT
+803 LLSNTIRNA
-812 DGIEIPISYLV
+812 DGIDIPISYLV
-823 KEQRANDY
+823 REQHADDY
-831 KHLFASNEGEYSVI
+831 KHLYASDEGEFSVI
-845 NIEKAGDS
+845 NIDKAKDGEVKD
-853 ELKAVMDYVETVV
+853 VMTYVTSLT
-866 DHNDK
+866 DNDK
-871 LMASFVGGYF
+871 NGRLQASFVGSYF
-881 SSRTM
+881 SSRMM
-886 IGELVMVLIVALLL
+886 IGELVMVLVVALLL
-900 LYFILAAQFESMLQP
+900 LYFILAAQFESIIQP

-929 MFAIWIA
+929 LFAVWVV

-955 INDSILKVDTINRL
+955 INDSILKVDTINRI
-969 YRSVEKPGRLSLL
+969 YRSVSQSQKHTLL

-996 VMTSLTTVLAI
+996 VMTSLTTILAI
-1007 MPFLHRGDM
+1007 VPFLHRGDM
-1016 GSALQFPLSFAII
+1016 GSALQFPLSFTII

-1036 LVSLFFVPL
+1036 MVSLFFVPL
-1045 VYYLLYRKR
+1045 VYYMLYRK

>member
-1 MLRTLLHRPI
+1 MMLRTLLRRPI
-11 AVTMSLIAIV
+11 AVTMTLIAIV

-29 RIPMSLM
+29 RIPVSLM

-57 IEQQIVTPMRQQLSQ
+57 IEQQIVSPMRQQLSQ
-72 VAGMKSIESTSRTD
+72 VSGLKSIESTSRTD

-116 NMPKELERP
+116 YLPKDMERP

-155 NVISKRIEQ
+155 NVISKRLEQ

-169 MVDYSGMVGTQITI
+169 MVDYSGMVGTQISI

-194 ISNSDIENLISQN
+194 ISNSDIEKAISDN

-216 RNGIYRYSI
+216 RNGIYRYNI

-238 DLYLQTEGRL
+238 DIYLQIEGRL
-248 IQLKDICKVEETA
+248 LQLKDICKVEESA

-267 VTSNGENAITMAVIK
+267 VTSDGHNAITMAVIK

-289 SLQNKVD
+289 SLQSRVD
-296 TLMAQLGNDY
+296 TLMSDLGKDY

-315 DQTQLLSYSMNNLEW
+315 DQTQLLSYSMSNLEW
-330 NLVLGIIMA
+330 NLILGIIMA

-350 RLPLLVVISIPLSL
+350 RLPLLVVVSIPLSL
-364 ILTLLCFYLL
+364 ILTLLCFYLM
-374 GISLNIISLSGLI
+374 GMSLNIISLSGLI

-402 NIRQKSPQG
+402 NIRQK
-411 PSPRP
+411 
-416 LPSPPEG
+416 
-423 SRRFSISEYVSGRGK
+423 GK
-438 SQFSCGE
+438 ATDNNI
-445 PSVGS
+445 VD
-450 SLPTGEGGGRGT
+450 
-462 SFIISAVHEV
+462 AVKEV
-472 IMPMLSSVLTTCS
+472 IMPMFSSVLTTCS

-512 FCSLAVASMVVPVYY
+512 FCSLAVAALVVPVYY
-527 FLLCKNDNSQKT
+527 FLLCKKHEMLSKKKSTIADKLNI
-539 KEERRKVNDWLTR
+539 RLTR
-552 YYERGMKFTL
+552 YYESGMRYTL
-562 RHAKQMVVFFSLCIV
+562 RHSKQMLAFFSICIV
-577 IIVVLFPFLRK
+577 AIVVLFPYLRK

-595 HDDALVTIDWNA
+595 HDDALITIDWNA

-613 NNRRMSEVLKEI
+613 NNRRMVKLLKDV
-625 KPLTES
+625 KPFVET
-631 STVMVGGQDFVLSHT
+631 STTMVGGQDFILSHT

-651 SEAVCYV
+651 SEAVCYL
-658 KCSSADELE
+658 KCKSVGELDE
-667 KATDKLKQY
+667 ATQKMQQY
-676 IATHYPKAMVESGLA
+676 IATYYPNAKIETGLA

-699 STDEP
+699 STEEP
-704 DLQIRLHKREGGRP
+704 DLQVRLHKRDGGRP
-718 AVEMTQMM
+718 AVELTKMV
-726 TDSLRARFPQL
+726 TDSLRAHFPRL

-742 STEMYMKYVTDAEQM
+742 STEVYMKYTSDAEQM
-757 AYYKISYQQ
+757 AYYKVSYQQ
-766 LYSRIRE
+766 LYSRLKE

-780 FDISSGGENVP
+780 YDINSGGESVP
-791 VIIGSNSRDASV
+791 VVIGSDSRDAKV

-812 DGIEIPISYLV
+812 DGIDIPISYLV
-823 KEQRANDY
+823 REQRADDY
-831 KHLFASNEGEYSVI
+831 KHLYASDEGEFSVI
-845 NIEKAGDS
+845 NIDKAKDS
-853 ELKAVMDYVETVV
+853 EVKDVMAYVTSLT
-866 DHNDK
+866 DNDK
-871 LMASFVGGYF
+871 NGKLQASFVGGYF
-881 SSRTM
+881 SSRMM
-886 IGELVMVLIVALLL
+886 IGELVMVLVVALLL
-900 LYFILAAQFESMLQP
+900 LYFILAAQFESIIQP

-929 MFAIWIA
+929 LFAVWLA
-936 GESLNIMSMIGM
+936 GESLNIMSMIGI

-955 INDSILKVDTINRL
+955 INDSILKVDTINRI
-969 YRSVEKPGRLSLL
+969 YRSASQPQKHTLL
-982 KAIMVAG
+982 KAILVAG

-996 VMTSLTTVLAI
+996 VMTSLTTILAI
-1007 MPFLHRGDM
+1007 VPFLHRGDM

-1036 LVSLFFVPL
+1036 MVSLFFVPL
-1045 VYYLLYRKR
+1045 VYYILYRK

>member
-29 RIPMSLM
+29 RIPVSLM

-57 IEQQIVTPMRQQLSQ
+57 IEQEIVSLMRQQLSQ
-72 VAGMKSIESTSRTD
+72 VSGLKSIESTSRTD
-86 AGVITLTFDPGS
+86 AGVVTLTFDPGS

-116 NMPKELERP
+116 YLPKEMERP

-135 PAFYVDIT
+135 PAFYVDVS
-143 GGKPEQTSRLVR
+143 GGKPEHTSRLVR
-155 NVISKRIEQ
+155 NVISRRLEQ

-169 MVDYSGMVGTQITI
+169 MVDYSGLVGTQITI
-183 LPDELKMRALG
+183 MPDELKMQALG
-194 ISNSDIENLISQN
+194 ISNSDIEEAISDN
-207 NIVLSALSV
+207 NIVLAALSV
-216 RNGIYRYSI
+216 RDGIYRYSI

-238 DLYLQTEGRL
+238 NIYLQIEGRL
-248 IQLKDICKVEETA
+248 LQLKDICKVEESA

-267 VTSNGENAITMAVIK
+267 VTSDGNNAITMAVIK

-289 SLQNKVD
+289 SLQNRVD
-296 TLMAQLGNDY
+296 TLMSDLVKDY

-315 DQTQLLSYSMNNLEW
+315 DQTQLLSYSMSNLEW

-339 SVVLFLFIGGW
+339 SVVLFFFIGGW

-364 ILTLLCFYLL
+364 ILTLLCFYLI

-402 NIRQKSPQG
+402 NIRQK
-411 PSPRP
+411 
-416 LPSPPEG
+416 
-423 SRRFSISEYVSGRGK
+423 GK
-438 SQFSCGE
+438 
-445 PSVGS
+445 
-450 SLPTGEGGGRGT
+450 TT
-462 SFIISAVHEV
+462 DDNIINAVKEV
-472 IMPMLSSVLTTCS
+472 IMPMISSVLTTCS

-512 FCSLAVASMVVPVYY
+512 FCSLAVAALVVPVYY
-527 FLLCKNDNSQKT
+527 FLLCKKDKSQRSKDEGQS
-539 KEERRKVNDWLTR
+539 KKINIWLTC
-552 YYERGMKFTL
+552 YYEKGMRFTL
-562 RHAKQMVVFFSLCIV
+562 RHAKLMLVGFSICIV
-577 IIVVLFPFLRK
+577 AIIILFPFLRK

-613 NNRRMSEVLKEI
+613 NNRRMTELLKEV
-625 KPLTES
+625 KPLTET
-631 STVMVGGQDFVLSHT
+631 STTMVGGQDFILSHT

-651 SEAVCYV
+651 SEAVCYI
-658 KCSSADELE
+658 KCKSAEELNDATE
-667 KATDKLKQY
+667 KMQGY
-676 IATHYPKAMVESGLA
+676 IEKHYPYAKIETGLA

-699 STDEP
+699 STEES
-704 DLQIRLHKREGGRP
+704 DLQVRLHRRDGGRP
-718 AVEMTQMM
+718 AVELTRMV

-742 STEMYMKYVTDAEQM
+742 STETYMKYTSDAEQM
-757 AYYKISYQQ
+757 AYYKVSYQQ
-766 LYSRIRE
+766 LYSRLKE
-773 LLGTNSI
+773 LLGNNSI
-780 FDISSGGENVP
+780 YDINSGGESVP
-791 VIIGSNSRDASV
+791 VVIGSNSRDAKV
-803 LLSNTIRNT
+803 LLSNTIRNA

-823 KEQRANDY
+823 REQRADDY
-831 KHLFASNEGEYSVI
+831 KHLYASDEGEFSVI
-845 NIEKAGDS
+845 NIDKAEDS
-853 ELKAVMDYVETVV
+853 EVKDVIAYVTSLA
-866 DHNDK
+866 DK
-871 LMASFVGGYF
+871 DKNGKLQASFVGSYF
-881 SSRTM
+881 SSRSM
-886 IGELVMVLIVALLL
+886 IGELVMVLVVALLL
-900 LYFILAAQFESMLQP
+900 LYFILAAQFESLVQP

-929 MFAIWIA
+929 LFAVWLA

-969 YRSVEKPGRLSLL
+969 YRSVENPQKHTLL

-996 VMTSLTTVLAI
+996 VMTSLTTILAI
-1007 MPFLHRGDM
+1007 VPFLHRGDM

-1036 LVSLFFVPL
+1036 MVSLFFVPL